1 MPALLTRIDPARRC
15 CRWYRVH
22 VQPTLLE
29 PFAVVCEWGSLRT
42 AYRRMRS
49 IPCAGRAEADE
60 LAERIVRRKLRKGCR
75 MGRAG

>member
-1 MPALLTRIDPARRC
+1 MILLTRVDPAKHC
-15 CRWYRVH
+15 WRWYAVH

-29 PFAVVCEWGSLRT
+29 PAAVVCEWGSLCT

-49 IPCAGRAEADE
+49 YPCAGQAEAE
-60 LAERIVRRKLRKGCR
+60 ALAERIVRRKLRRGYR